1 MGTMTS
7 QEKKDQDRPLVTF
20 ALFAYNQERFIREA
34 VDGALSQTYSPLE
47 IIFSDDCS
55 TDRTFEIMKEMAAAY
70 NGMHS
75 IILNRNKI
83 NMGLCNHFNLIMEQA
98 SGEYIVV
105 AAGDDISLPN
115 RAKASWEILH
125 RNSDATCVSLRAI
138 IVDAEGRPAQTEHL
152 SESKPY
158 LKKYAIKDYLSTPGF
173 HLNGASRTF
182 RKSVFTTFGP
192 LEPTCSTEDS
202 TIFLRCLMMGSAYA
216 YDEAGIYY
224 RVHGNNLSGNVH
236 RFNHELIFRQW
247 IKDIQHAYCLGILSN
262 SLTEQLKQQAK
273 KNLARR
279 HLAAALNQSKFKI
292 GFGLSRIMWSSTF
305 TIKEKA
311 GMVRNAFHKYFSV
324 TMKNK

>member
-1 MGTMTS
+1 MTS
-7 QEKKDQDRPLVTF
+7 EEKKDQDRPLMTF
-20 ALFAYNQERFIREA
+20 ALIAYNHERFIREA
-34 VDGALSQTYSPLE
+34 VEGAFSQTYTPLE
-47 IIFSDDCS
+47 IILSDDCS
-55 TDRTFEIMKEMAAAY
+55 SDRTFKIMKEMDAAY
-70 NGMHS
+70 EGPHK
-75 IILNRNKI
+75 IILNCNEI

-125 RNSDATCVSLRAI
+125 RNSDATCVSMRSI

-152 SESKPY
+152 TESKPY
-158 LKKYAIKDYLSTPGF
+158 LKKYTIKDYLSTPGF

-192 LEPTCSTEDS
+192 LEPTCGTEDS
-202 TIFLRCLMMGSAYA
+202 TTFLRCLMMGSAYA

-224 RVHGNNLSGNVH
+224 RVHGNNLSAGGNIH

-273 KNLARR
+273 KNLVRR

-292 GFGLSRIMWSSTF
+292 GFGLLHIMWSSTF
-305 TIKEKA
+305 TIKEK
-311 GMVRNAFHKYFSV
+311 GRMVRNTFHKYFSV